1 MLGQSIFTYCM
12 HYSSENLDLK
22 IFYPKFKVQ
31 KHLLVQFNLPSDIFR
46 SHLES
51 IRYGEHSL
59 VSVAWY
65 FSIGLGPSY

>member
-1 MLGQSIFTYCM
+1 M
-12 HYSSENLDLK
+12 HHSFENLDLK
-22 IFYPKFKVQ
+22 IFYSKFKIQ
-31 KHLLVQFNLPSDIFR
+31 KHLIVQFNLPSEIFR

-51 IRYGEHSL
+51 ISYGESSL